1 MRHGSHRRTRN
12 CEVREE
18 HDQARQKIHGGAG
31 EDLVRPA
38 AHQRI
43 HADLHRNHNAGQK
56 SAQYAK
62 KREHIATIA
71 TVVSMPFTQRKPK
84 NESEAVKK
92 LVDDI
97 NQIDEDKNKVG
108 RIVLAVFAF
117 VFLAAATLLGVL
129 ITSQ

>member
-1 MRHGSHRRTRN
+1 
-12 CEVREE
+12 
-18 HDQARQKIHGGAG
+18 
-31 EDLVRPA
+31 
-38 AHQRI
+38 
-43 HADLHRNHNAGQK
+43 
-56 SAQYAK
+56 
-62 KREHIATIA
+62 
-71 TVVSMPFTQRKPK
+71 MPFTQRKPK